1 MNSNIP
7 NMGGINPA
15 GYNTQIPKAIK
26 KEDTIVKEEA
36 KECCIDLELDPN
48 YINGRTMTQQSKTT
62 KKPYKYDV
70 KNTYDDVVSFE
81 AVANFAKEIQNS
93 LILKGVEPEQAA
105 ARAADV
111 ASVFFNLED

>member
-1 MNSNIP
+1 MNNNIS

-15 GYNTQIPKAIK
+15 GYNTQIPKTA
-26 KEDTIVKEEA
+26 KEEDFVIEEEVN
-36 KECCIDLELDPN
+36 KECCTDLECDPN
-48 YINGRTMTQQSKTT
+48 CAIGRSQV
-62 KKPYKYDV
+62 KKPYKYDA